1 MKGGWVGECLNQL
14 LLLQAHVYCEDDEV
28 WDAMLNQVQSLKNVT
43 EILLNTLGL
52 LMCVL
57 AF

>member
-1 MKGGWVGECLNQL
+1 VGECLNQL